1 MAAQNLDG
9 LRRRRRQLASFFAKS
24 VRAIAIAIGLAYGV
38 TVTSQETILM
48 ESVAKNIQARVAKAV
63 IERLMYAHL
72 DYKHGEDKPEG
83 QLNERNG
90 ASPKTVLTEKGFAQ
104 KS

>member
-48 ESVAKNIQARVAKAV
+48 ESVA
-63 IERLMYAHL
+63 HL

-90 ASPKTVLTEKGFAQ
+90 ASPKTVLTEKGFTQ